1 MQQKIYWIAGDGV
14 GPEVMQAARMVMDLA
29 VEQAFSSRNRL
40 EWVEVLAGDMARQI
54 CGHPLPEESLKQL
67 REEADVVLK
76 GPLGTPVGSGYRSL
90 NVALRRMFDLY
101 ACIRP
106 VRYFQGVASPLRRP
120 ELVDMVI
127 FRENTEDVYAGIEWP
142 ARSAEAK
149 KLIDFL
155 RDELQVELDPAAAL
169 GLKPMSETGSKRLV
183 RRAIAFA
190 LDKGRSSVTLVHKG
204 NIMKH
209 TEGAFQ
215 GWGYAVAEQEFAGRC
230 VREGLVP
237 GDGAA
242 KLVIKDRIADNMF
255 QQALLKPQEYDVI
268 ATSNLNG
275 DYLSDALAAQV
286 GGLGLAPGANIG
298 DQMAVFEPTHGT
310 APDIAG
316 QDRVNPTS
324 MILSGAMLLE
334 HLGWAQAAER
344 LVRAVEAVIAAGTA
358 TPDLAAST
366 PGVREVGCRVFC
378 DLVCEQLEN
387 PKRNIDRECV

>member
-67 REEADVVLK
+67 REAANVVLK

-215 GWGYAVAEQEFAGRC
+215 G
-230 VREGLVP
+230 
-237 GDGAA
+237 
-242 KLVIKDRIADNMF
+242 
-255 QQALLKPQEYDVI
+255 
-268 ATSNLNG
+268 
-275 DYLSDALAAQV
+275 
-286 GGLGLAPGANIG
+286 
-298 DQMAVFEPTHGT
+298 
-310 APDIAG
+310 
-316 QDRVNPTS
+316 
-324 MILSGAMLLE
+324 
-334 HLGWAQAAER
+334 
-344 LVRAVEAVIAAGTA
+344 
-358 TPDLAAST
+358 
-366 PGVREVGCRVFC
+366 
-378 DLVCEQLEN
+378 
-387 PKRNIDRECV
+387 